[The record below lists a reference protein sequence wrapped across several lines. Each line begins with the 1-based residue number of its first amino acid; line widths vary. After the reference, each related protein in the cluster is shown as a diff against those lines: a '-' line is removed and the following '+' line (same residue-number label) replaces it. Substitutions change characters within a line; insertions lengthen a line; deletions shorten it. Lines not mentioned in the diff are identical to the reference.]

1 MEILL
6 LGLNYKT
13 APVEIRE
20 KFTFNDDS
28 TPRALHILSHTKSI
42 LECIIVGTCNRT
54 EIYVVC
60 DQLHTGRFY
69 TRNFLAEWFGVEK
82 ESLLDYMYVKEN
94 DEAIEH
100 LYRVT
105 CGLDSMVMGETQII
119 GQIRNAFLLAQQHE
133 TTGTIFNTLFKQAV
147 TLAKRAHT
155 ETSVGQNAVS
165 ISYAAIELGKKIFG
179 SFADKHVL
187 ILGAGKMSLL
197 TAKHLHANGVAH
209 VTVANRTLERA
220 QTLAEQFR
228 GEACTMEDLPQK
240 LAKADIVISST
251 GATGFVLTKAQLK
264 PIMKQRPHKP
274 LFMIDIAVPRD
285 LDPDIHGLENV
296 FLYDIDDLEG
306 IVQSNLAE
314 RSKEAER
321 IELMIEEEKQ
331 EFINWKQTLGV
342 VPLIAAL
349 REKAFSIHGEAIRK
363 IENKLPHLN
372 EKEMHIIRKHTRGI
386 ISQLLHDPIVQLK
399 ELTVQKKGEEVID
412 IFSTIFALDER
423 LEGKKQEALW
433 EQQKRESLRREK
445 AVSLQSREQRF

>member
-6 LGLNYKT
+6 IGLNYKT

-28 TPRALHILSHTKSI
+28 TPRALHLLSQTKSV

-82 ESLLDYMYVKEN
+82 ESLFDYFYIKEN
-94 DEAIEH
+94 EEAVDH
-100 LYRVT
+100 LFNVT

-119 GQIRNAFLLAQQHE
+119 GQIRNSFLLAQQHE

-155 ETSVGQNAVS
+155 ETNVSQNAVS

-220 QTLAEQFR
+220 RVLADQFN
-228 GEACTMEDLPQK
+228 GVACTMEELPQK
-240 LAKADIVISST
+240 LLKADIVISST
-251 GATGFVLTKAQLK
+251 GADGFILSKDQLK

-285 LDPDIHGLENV
+285 LDPGIHDLENV

-306 IVQSNLAE
+306 IVESNLAE

-321 IELMIEEEKQ
+321 ITVMIEEEKE

-349 REKAFSIHGEAIRK
+349 RDKAFSIHGEAMRK
-363 IENKLPHLN
+363 IENKLPHLS
-372 EKEMHIIRKHTRGI
+372 EKELHIIRKHSRGI

-399 ELTVQKKGEEVID
+399 ELTVQKKGDEVLD
-412 IFSTIFALDER
+412 IFSTIFALDEM
-423 LEGKKQEALW
+423 LERKKQEALW
-433 EQQKRESLRREK
+433 EKQKKEALARENVTVIST
-445 AVSLQSREQRF
+445 REQRY